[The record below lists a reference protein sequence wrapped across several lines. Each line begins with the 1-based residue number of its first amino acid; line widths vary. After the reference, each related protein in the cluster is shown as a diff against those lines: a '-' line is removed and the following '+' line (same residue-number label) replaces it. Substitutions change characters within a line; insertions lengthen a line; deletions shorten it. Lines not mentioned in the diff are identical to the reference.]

1 MGLQE
6 MPVWQL
12 NKIGQ
17 KISAKLKKLGIL
29 SALDLIYHFPCRY
42 EDFSQIKNI
51 ADLKAGESATV
62 KGKIEL
68 LSNKRSFKKRMV
80 ITECFVSDST
90 GSVSAVW
97 FNQTFI
103 SKVLKN
109 NDEIY
114 LSGKVSGD
122 LFSCNFQNPSYEKII
137 QTQDGTGRETTHT
150 ARLVPIYRL
159 TEGISEKQIRFLIKQ
174 ALDNY
179 LNSIADW
186 LPANFLIKHNLAPL
200 KEALKQIHFPENQL
214 SINKAG
220 RRLKFDELLKLHL
233 LNLSA
238 KKQTLSAISK
248 PIAFNESQTRKIVG
262 SLHFALT
269 DSQKKT
275 AWQILQDMSARSPMN
290 RLLQGDVGCGKTVVA
305 ALAIA
310 NASLSGKQS
319 ILLCPTEILASQHFI
334 SLINIFKT
342 LKLNVA
348 LLTSGKKLVC
358 HTTDKQPSKLS
369 KPKLLK
375 SIASGEINLIIGTH
389 ALLQD
394 KIRFSDLALIVIDEQ
409 HRFGV
414 EQRMHLKKK
423 ILQAAGYTPHLLS
436 MTATPIPRTLAL
448 TVYGDLDISV
458 ICELP
463 PDRKKPITR
472 LVPKEKRDEAYEFI
486 LQKIKEGRQAYV
498 ICPVIEESD
507 RFSIK
512 AAEMEYQKLSEEIFP
527 QLKIGLLHGKL
538 KSKEKSETLD
548 RFLQGKIDILVATSV
563 VEVGVNIPNASI
575 MIIESADR
583 FGLAQLH
590 QFRGRVNRSFHQ
602 SYCLLFTQCN
612 FNAGSAE
619 STSEKTLTRLN
630 TLVDCYDGFKLTEE
644 DLKQRG
650 FGNLFGTEQ
659 SGFFSQLKI
668 ANLAETGLV
677 EETKNAALELFE
689 NNQKI
694 SDKLNSEYIY
704 HPE

>member
-1 MGLQE
+1 MELRE
-6 MPVWQL
+6 MPVKQM

-29 SALDLIYHFPCRY
+29 SVLDLIYHFPCRY

-51 ADLKAGESATV
+51 ADLKAGEIATI

-90 GSVSAVW
+90 GSISAVW
-97 FNQTFI
+97 FNQQFI
-103 SKVLKN
+103 ARVLKN

-114 LSGKVSGD
+114 LSGKVGGD
-122 LFSCNFQNPSYEKII
+122 LFSIFFQNPVYEKVSK
-137 QTQDGTGRETTHT
+137 QTTHT
-150 ARLVPIYRL
+150 ARIVPIYAL
-159 TEGISEKQIRFLIKQ
+159 TEGISEKQIRFLIKL

-179 LNSIADW
+179 LNLITDW
-186 LPANFLIKHNLAPL
+186 LPEKYLKQRNLASL
-200 KEALKQIHFPENQL
+200 SEAIKQIHFPKDQL
-214 SINKAG
+214 SINNAS

-238 KKQTLSAISK
+238 KKQAKAAISQ
-248 PIAFNESQTRKIVG
+248 PIAFNESQTKKIVG
-262 SLHFALT
+262 SLCFTLT
-269 DSQKKT
+269 DSQKKA
-275 AWQILQDMSARSPMN
+275 AWRILQDMAARSPMN
-290 RLLQGDVGCGKTVVA
+290 RLLQGDVGSGKTVVA

-310 NASLSGKQS
+310 NAALSGKQS
-319 ILLCPTEILASQHFI
+319 ILLCPTEILATQHFF
-334 SLINIFKT
+334 SLKNIFKT

-348 LLTSGKKLVC
+348 LLTSGKKLVY
-358 HTTDKQPSKLS
+358 HTTDAEPSQLNKL
-369 KPKLLK
+369 KLLK
-375 SIASGEINLIIGTH
+375 SIADGEIDLIIGTH

-394 KIRFSDLALIVIDEQ
+394 KIRFGNLALIVIDEQ

-414 EQRMHLKKK
+414 EQRMRLRKK
-423 ILQAAGYTPHLLS
+423 ISQTTKYTPHLLS

-448 TVYGDLDISV
+448 TIYGDLDIS
-458 ICELP
+458 IISELP

-472 LVPKEKRDEAYEFI
+472 LVPEEKRDEAYEFI

-498 ICPVIEESD
+498 ICPRIEESD
-507 RFSIK
+507 CLSIK
-512 AAEMEYQKLSEEIFP
+512 AAQMEYQKLAEEIFP

-538 KSKEKSETLD
+538 KSKEKNETLSQ
-548 RFLQGKIDILVATSV
+548 FLQGKIDILVATSV
-563 VEVGVNIPNASI
+563 VEVGINVPNASI
-575 MIIESADR
+575 MIIESAER

-602 SYCLLFTQCN
+602 SHCLLFTQRN
-612 FNAGSAE
+612 FCAE
-619 STSEKTLTRLN
+619 SSGNNSEKTLTRLN
-630 TLVDCYDGFKLTEE
+630 TLVNCYDGFKLTEE

-659 SGFFSQLKI
+659 TGFFSQLKI
-668 ANLAETGLV
+668 ANLAETDLV
-677 EETKNAALELFE
+677 EETKYAALELFE
-689 NNQKI
+689 ANPQILNVINNG
-694 SDKLNSEYIY
+694 YFF